1 MNKFIILF
9 CFVIAV
15 SFHILLLTYHRNFEP
30 STIDSEKNTTI
41 QLQMAKIKQIQEM
54 PEIKKE
60 KVQEKIVE
68 EKKEVFKK
76 ENKKVEIPKE
86 KIKTPIQEQTNKI
99 EEQTF
104 ETKNSSINNTI
115 SETKTPLTQ
124 INFDEQKYINE
135 YSTKLRAEINKNK
148 EYPTISKKL
157 KEEGKVI
164 ISFKVLRN
172 GQFTNIRVD
181 ISSGIERLDKAAL
194 NALYETK
201 EFESFGS
208 NINNEYLDFILPLE
222 FTLY

>member
-9 CFVIAV
+9 CFVIVV

-54 PEIKKE
+54 PEVKKE

-104 ETKNSSINNTI
+104 ETKNSSVNNTS
-115 SETKTPLTQ
+115 SETKTPITQ

-148 EYPTISKKL
+148 EYPNISKKL